1 MKPTALRAG
10 NNLMEP
16 APQPRQPSL
25 AAQRDRDIVELLQR
39 GNHAGAFELVAER
52 YGSKVY
58 RLCVALLRNPAAA
71 QDAAQ
76 ESLIRVWKA
85 LPGYDGRAALSTWIY
100 AITRNRCL
108 SALERAREALSLS
121 DEAVQAEAEAIA
133 ATNSDNDAGTAST
146 IRRLVDDLPESAR
159 RVITLFYFEER
170 SVAEVAAM
178 LGCPEGT
185 VKTHLFRARAAL
197 LEKLTTLGLADPSQ
211 WAT

>member
-1 MKPTALRAG
+1 
-10 NNLMEP
+10 MEP
-16 APQPRQPSL
+16 APQPRQPSP

-39 GNHAGAFELVAER
+39 GNHESAFGLVAER
-52 YGSKVY
+52 YESKLY
-58 RLCVALLRNPAAA
+58 RLCVALLRDPAAA

-85 LPGYDGRAALSTWIY
+85 LPRYDGRAALSTWIY

-108 SALERAREALSLS
+108 SALERTREALSLS
-121 DEAVQAEAEAIA
+121 DEAVQTEAEAMA
-133 ATNSDNDAGTAST
+133 ETEADAGTAST

-170 SVAEVAAM
+170 SVAEVAVM

-197 LEKLTTLGLADPSQ
+197 LEKLSALGLADPSL

>member
-1 MKPTALRAG
+1 LKPTALRTG
-10 NNLMEP
+10 NKLMEP
-16 APQPRQPSL
+16 APQPRQPSP
-25 AAQRDRDIVELLQR
+25 AAQRDPDIVELLQH
-39 GNHAGAFELVAER
+39 GDHAGAFELVAGR

-58 RLCVALLRNPAAA
+58 RLCVALLRDPAAA

-108 SALERAREALSLS
+108 SALGRTREALSLS
-121 DEAVQAEAEAIA
+121 DEAVQTEAEAIA

-146 IRRLVDDLPESAR
+146 MRRLVDDLPESAR
-159 RVITLFYFEER
+159 RVITLFYFEEH

-197 LEKLTTLGLADPSQ
+197 LEKLSALGLADPSL

>member
-1 MKPTALRAG
+1 LKPTALRAG
-10 NNLMEP
+10 INLMEP
-16 APQPRQPSL
+16 APQPRQPSP

-39 GNHAGAFELVAER
+39 GDRAGAFELVAGR

-108 SALERAREALSLS
+108 SALERTREALSLS
-121 DEAVQAEAEAIA
+121 DEAVQTEAEAMA
-133 ATNSDNDAGTAST
+133 GTEADAGTAST

-185 VKTHLFRARAAL
+185 VKTHLFRARASL
-197 LEKLTTLGLADPSQ
+197 LEKLTALGLADPSL